1 MPEDK
6 GAAVHNVILEQ
17 RKRLN
22 MSGVKEVKTFDEE
35 TVVLDT
41 VLGMLTIK
49 GENLSIGSF
58 SATSGELVA
67 EGRII
72 ALVYSDTDRDKG
84 MLRRLLK

>member
-6 GAAVHNVILEQ
+6 GAAVNNVILEQ

-41 VLGMLTIK
+41 VSGMLTIK

>member
-41 VLGMLTIK
+41 VSGMLTIK

>member
-41 VLGMLTIK
+41 VSGMLTIK

-67 EGRII
+67 EGRMI